1 MNAELKKFVSQIE
14 SECSVPEIGFT
25 AEGIAQHI
33 QDYFSEQR
41 RYQKK
46 NNGKKGK
53 VCFLSFISKVYLCK
67 M

>member
-1 MNAELKKFVSQIE
+1 MKAELKKFVSQIE
-14 SECSVPEIGFT
+14 PEYSIPEIGFT

-46 NNGKKGK
+46 NNGKK
-53 VCFLSFISKVYLCK
+53 VRSASLVFISKVYLCK